1 SPDWASLSSSSLAT
15 GGMRQMQVSEIMTTG
30 SVAVASHAT
39 VAEVWALLRTLGVRQ
54 VPVVDERRQLL
65 GLVSDHELSPPPRPA
80 TGDDL
85 DDADGPQPNTPVAGL
100 MSRGAH
106 LFVDEDDDLGAV
118 VDLMVENNVS
128 VVPVVD
134 PNVKVVGIV
143 SYLDV
148 LRNLQPR
155 A

>member
-1 SPDWASLSSSSLAT
+1 
-15 GGMRQMQVSEIMTTG
+15 MQVSEIMTTG

-54 VPVVDERRQLL
+54 LPVVDEKRQLL
-65 GLVSDHELSPPPRPA
+65 GLVSDHELSPPPHPA
-80 TGDDL
+80 DGDDAGS
-85 DDADGPQPNTPVAGL
+85 DDEAGPLPNRPVVGL
-100 MSRGAH
+100 LGRSAH